1 MLITLNSNSVNKTY
15 NRIPRR
21 DLKETIRNNGLVPSH
36 ADLGSAKMKNLWQKY
51 FNHSF
56 IIIIIFEIYPVKW
69 PNQDNKNYLLNFIY
83 IVNPKGPFWA
93 RKTMN
98 TLQNIFI

>member
-1 MLITLNSNSVNKTY
+1 MGWCPAMQIW
-15 NRIPRR
+15 
-21 DLKETIRNNGLVPSH
+21 
-36 ADLGSAKMKNLWQKY
+36 GSTKMKNLWQKY

-56 IIIIIFEIYPVKW
+56 IIIIFEIYPVKW

-98 TLQNIFI
+98 TLQNFFFFLNKTVKDQL